1 MLEMHLNPMNSA
13 NSICMLIL
21 GLKQLIINNVLL
33 SFLLGDDVDQIL
45 EENNLLEPLEDIPEE
60 IEI

>member
-1 MLEMHLNPMNSA
+1 MHLNPMNSA

-21 GLKQLIINNVLL
+21 GLKGLIISNVLL
-33 SFLLGDDVDQIL
+33 SFLLLGDDVDQIL

-60 IEI
+60 NEI